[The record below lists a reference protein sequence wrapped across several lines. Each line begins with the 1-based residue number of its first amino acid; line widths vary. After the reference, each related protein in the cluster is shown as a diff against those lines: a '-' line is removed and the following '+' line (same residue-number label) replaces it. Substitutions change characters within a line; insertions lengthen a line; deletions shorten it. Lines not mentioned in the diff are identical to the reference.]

1 VPLAHG
7 GTIRDAAL
15 ALIPRAIWPDKPIRA
30 GSGDLVSIY
39 TGLTFAQDTSV
50 GIGHVMECYVN
61 FAMPGVVLGF
71 MLIGAVVVYVDR
83 SARAW
88 LDRGDA
94 GRFAI
99 WYLPGLSLL
108 LVGGSFVEMTSSAAA
123 ALVIAFAFTSVTK
136 RFRAGAGAR
145 STVADVLR

>member
-1 VPLAHG
+1 
-7 GTIRDAAL
+7 
-15 ALIPRAIWPDKPIRA
+15 LIPRALWPNKPIRA

-61 FAMPGVVLGF
+61 FAMPGIVVGF
-71 MLIGAVVVYVDR
+71 LLIGAVVVYVDR

-123 ALVIAFAFTSVTK
+123 ALVIALAFTSVMK
-136 RFRAGAGAR
+136 RFR
-145 STVADVLR
+145 TVARVASPAIDVPR